1 MLEAENL
8 AGVAPTHLLSKA
20 AQQGLEVLDQNFYMG
35 DTANKKKM
43 IFWKIEKNND
53 GGEVNHRIIV
63 IKDEEEGKKKNVDDD
78 DSDDN
83 EDKKNYS
90 RGCY

>member
-35 DTANKKKM
+35 DNANKKKYD
-43 IFWKIEKNND
+43 ILEN
-53 GGEVNHRIIV
+53 
-63 IKDEEEGKKKNVDDD
+63 
-78 DSDDN
+78 
-83 EDKKNYS
+83 
-90 RGCY
+90 